1 MALQNYSL
9 AADDKVYDAVIALS
23 RSQLAVAQPRFSS
36 SPILHALMTSGT
48 SHIYADTAD
57 YHELADLLEV
67 MDGELYREVGGNTV
81 NQPLV
86 HKVIGRYLAAHELE
100 RWVRQLRGEKRL
112 RFSNA
117 ELARMLYAVICGR
130 IGNDI
135 LRGFAG
141 GRLWEISL
149 QLHMG
154 LVGNPEA
161 SKLAAQLL
169 RATIPTAIVKVPF
182 APHAPDCLLV
192 ARDLEN
198 EGIPV
203 NFTSTFSARQAVA
216 AGLLSNV
223 TRTNIFMG
231 RLRTNIFMG
240 RLNEGLHAELLGE
253 HVTLAAQHGILRE
266 RQDTGIKTQLIVA
279 SVREWRTL
287 VRTAGCDVFT
297 APCATLEE
305 LISRAE
311 IDPDQIT
318 NQLGTSYADKLGIA
332 ADVRASLGDEQIGRL
347 YRIEDGFVEFLREFR
362 QSAEF
367 ARMHDG
373 DEVFQYFDGAG
384 FGDFFYSPSKAEWE
398 TIRKN
403 KLPDLGNQIVRRCSL
418 DTLYSLLADGDFQN
432 HQDEMDHESL
442 ERVAA

>member
-1 MALQNYSL
+1 
-9 AADDKVYDAVIALS
+9 
-23 RSQLAVAQPRFSS
+23 
-36 SPILHALMTSGT
+36 
-48 SHIYADTAD
+48 
-57 YHELADLLEV
+57 
-67 MDGELYREVGGNTV
+67 
-81 NQPLV
+81 
-86 HKVIGRYLAAHELE
+86 
-100 RWVRQLRGEKRL
+100 
-112 RFSNA
+112 
-117 ELARMLYAVICGR
+117 MLYGVICGR

-135 LRGFAG
+135 LRAFAG
-141 GRLWEISL
+141 GRPWEISL

-161 SKLAAQLL
+161 SKRAARLL
-169 RATIPTAIVKVPF
+169 RATVPTAIVKVPF

-231 RLRTNIFMG
+231 RL
-240 RLNEGLHAELLGE
+240 NEGLHAKLLGE
-253 HVTLAAQHGILRE
+253 HVTLEAQRGILRE
-266 RQDTGIKTQLIVA
+266 RHDAGIKTQLIVA
-279 SVREWRTL
+279 SVRDWRTL
-287 VRTAGCDVFT
+287 VRAAGCDVFT

-373 DEVFQYFDGAG
+373 DEVFQYFDRAG

-432 HQDEMDHESL
+432 HQDEMDDESL

>member
-1 MALQNYSL
+1 
-9 AADDKVYDAVIALS
+9 
-23 RSQLAVAQPRFSS
+23 
-36 SPILHALMTSGT
+36 MTSGT

-86 HKVIGRYLAAHELE
+86 HKVIGRYLADHELE

-112 RFSNA
+112 RFSNT
-117 ELARMLYAVICGR
+117 ELATVLYAVICGR

-141 GRLWEISL
+141 GRPWEISP

-161 SKLAAQLL
+161 SKRAARLL
-169 RATIPTAIVKVPF
+169 RAAIPTAIVKVPF

-231 RLRTNIFMG
+231 RL
-240 RLNEGLHAELLGE
+240 NEGLHASRYAPG
-253 HVTLAAQHGILRE
+253 VLAPWAPRE
-266 RQDTGIKTQLIVA
+266 ISTGD
-279 SVREWRTL
+279 S
-287 VRTAGCDVFT
+287 
-297 APCATLEE
+297 
-305 LISRAE
+305 
-311 IDPDQIT
+311 
-318 NQLGTSYADKLGIA
+318 
-332 ADVRASLGDEQIGRL
+332 
-347 YRIEDGFVEFLREFR
+347 
-362 QSAEF
+362 
-367 ARMHDG
+367 
-373 DEVFQYFDGAG
+373 
-384 FGDFFYSPSKAEWE
+384 
-398 TIRKN
+398 
-403 KLPDLGNQIVRRCSL
+403 
-418 DTLYSLLADGDFQN
+418 
-432 HQDEMDHESL
+432 
-442 ERVAA
+442 